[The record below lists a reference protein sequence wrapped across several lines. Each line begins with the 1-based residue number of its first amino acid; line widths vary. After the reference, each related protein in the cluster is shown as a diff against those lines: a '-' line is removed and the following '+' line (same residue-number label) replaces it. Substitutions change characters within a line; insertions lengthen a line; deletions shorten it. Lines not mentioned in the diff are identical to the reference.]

1 MTDTLQKQGL
11 ILALTSIACVG
22 IALWAL
28 WHYDVFSTTED
39 VNIVVQPSLV
49 RWVVA
54 IVVGLVGPQFLVAG
68 ARTLGVGK
76 AWSRFTAFVRNVET
90 MPQKVDDIHAALVKR
105 ANPPQA
111 VSPQEKSRPEKSC
124 QEKS

>member
-11 ILALTSIACVG
+11 VLAVVSIACVG

-28 WHYDVFSTTED
+28 WHFDVFSTTED

-54 IVVGLVGPQFLVAG
+54 IVVGLLGPQFFVAG
-68 ARTLGVGK
+68 AKTLGVGR
-76 AWSRFTAFVRNVET
+76 AWSRFATFVHNVET
-90 MPQKVDDIHAALVKR
+90 MPQKIDEIHAVLVKTPGPVTSVKER
-105 ANPPQA
+105 
-111 VSPQEKSRPEKSC
+111 S
-124 QEKS
+124 

>member
-11 ILALTSIACVG
+11 ILAIVSIACVG
-22 IALWAL
+22 LALWAL

-54 IVVGLVGPQFLVAG
+54 IAVGLLVPQFLLAG
-68 ARTLGVGK
+68 ARTFGVGRLC
-76 AWSRFTAFVRNVET
+76 SRFAVFLRNVES
-90 MPQKVDDIHAALVKR
+90 MPQKVDDIHAALVK
-105 ANPPQA
+105 PTKEQP
-111 VSPQEKSRPEKSC
+111 
-124 QEKS
+124 

>member
-1 MTDTLQKQGL
+1 MTDRLQRQSL
-11 ILALTSIACVG
+11 ILALASIACVG

-54 IVVGLVGPQFLVAG
+54 IVVGLVAPQFIVAG
-68 ARTLGVGK
+68 AKALGVDRIWCRL
-76 AWSRFTAFVRNVET
+76 AVFIRNVET
-90 MPQKVDDIHAALVKR
+90 MPHKVDDIHTTLCGPNPCRPVKED
-105 ANPPQA
+105 P
-111 VSPQEKSRPEKSC
+111 
-124 QEKS
+124 